1 MLASYIIHVWED
13 DKKSSIVKNRL
24 FRNMRD
30 GPAISKGSY
39 TILTD

>member
-30 GPAISKGSY
+30 GHDQLYLKVATLY
-39 TILTD
+39 